1 MAKKRNCVLVFSGTL
16 FGITNIYSQLQHIYY
31 KAYSFCYKFLNYCFY
46 IFENI
51 IDIFIFLDFLLLM
64 IGGLF
69 KYLFFIIFPLLI
81 YICFI
86 AIVIFDNFI
95 CTNNFN
101 SNFTNSYLENIN
113 KSQASLCPTNNVL
126 LFCQEEIISVST
138 IPDNTVTS
146 YNSLILF
153 SIVAILSSI
162 FYKKIILKS
171 QSKFCP
177 F

>member
-1 MAKKRNCVLVFSGTL
+1 M
-16 FGITNIYSQLQHIYY
+16 YY

-51 IDIFIFLDFLLLM
+51 IDIFVFLDFLLLM

-81 YICFI
+81 YLCFI
-86 AIVIFDNFI
+86 VMVIFDNFI
-95 CTNNFN
+95 FTKNFS

-113 KSQASLCPTNNVL
+113 KSQTLLHSTNNV
-126 LFCQEEIISVST
+126 FSFGQEELISVSAT
-138 IPDNTVTS
+138 PASTVTN
-146 YNSLILF
+146 YKSLIFF
-153 SIVAILSSI
+153 SIVAIFSSI

-171 QSKFCP
+171 QTKFCS
-177 F
+177 FQYYFSLL